1 MDGVSLISFGEGR
14 QMPRFYFDFEVGGQT
29 LFDDQGLEL
38 KDIEIARRAAV
49 RVIPDLI
56 RQEWLDIS
64 LQGVLLKIRGDE
76 GEVISFELILNT

>member
-1 MDGVSLISFGEGR
+1 
-14 QMPRFYFDFEVGGQT
+14 MPRFYFDFEVGGQT

-64 LQGVLLKIRGDE
+64 LQRVLLKIRGDE
-76 GEVISFELILNT
+76 GEVISFELLLDT